1 MSTKKHG
8 VLRELS
14 RNRFSYLLVLPAA
27 LYTFIFGYWTLPY
40 MVMAFQRFRYTDT
53 ILTAQWIGLKNF
65 DFFVHSNRALMVTM
79 TTLRLN
85 ILYIVF
91 VTVFSVALAILLNEM
106 RPGRA
111 TKVVQSAFIFP
122 YFLSWV
128 IASYIVYLL
137 FSTEMGVVN
146 SLLKQFGAKPY
157 GWYQHPQPWTAILT
171 SLRVWKEVGM
181 TSVIY
186 LAALTGFDR
195 GLYEAATIDGAN
207 RAQQIFRIT
216 IPLLLPLIAIL
227 TLLSIG
233 RIFYGDFA
241 MIYSIVRDNGL
252 LYPTTDVIDTY
263 VFRALRLT
271 GDPAQA
277 MAAGLYQSLM
287 GFIMV
292 FGSNAIVKR
301 YFREGALF

>member
-1 MSTKKHG
+1 
-8 VLRELS
+8 
-14 RNRFSYLLVLPAA
+14 
-27 LYTFIFGYWTLPY
+27 
-40 MVMAFQRFRYTDT
+40 
-53 ILTAQWIGLKNF
+53 
-65 DFFVHSNRALMVTM
+65 
-79 TTLRLN
+79 
-85 ILYIVF
+85 
-91 VTVFSVALAILLNEM
+91 
-106 RPGRA
+106 
-111 TKVVQSAFIFP
+111 
-122 YFLSWV
+122 
-128 IASYIVYLL
+128 
-137 FSTEMGVVN
+137 
-146 SLLKQFGAKPY
+146 
-157 GWYQHPQPWTAILT
+157 
-171 SLRVWKEVGM
+171 M